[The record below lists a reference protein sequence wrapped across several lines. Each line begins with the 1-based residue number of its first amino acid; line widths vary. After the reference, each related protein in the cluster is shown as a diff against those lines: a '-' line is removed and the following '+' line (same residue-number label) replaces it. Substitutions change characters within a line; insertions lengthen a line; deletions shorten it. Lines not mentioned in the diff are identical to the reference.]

1 MLTTSELQ
9 ERRSAR
15 VRRKLRKS
23 AKGRPRLSVFR
34 SSKNIYAQ
42 IIDDA
47 RGQTLAAAST
57 IDAGLRKELKTG
69 ADRAAAARVGKLIAE
84 RAKSAGVTTVVLDRG
99 GYHYHGRIKALAD
112 AAREGGLSF

>member
-1 MLTTSELQ
+1 MLTTSELK

-69 ADRAAAARVGKLIAE
+69 ADTAAAARVGKLIAE